1 MSGLT
6 HEEKLREM
14 NRAFIPF
21 SLRLTLITQA
31 DGLGWYKGA
40 PLALSFAGAIGTFPG
55 RIAVQLGGAGP
66 FMRLPGNRAWFKAS
80 VGQNKR
86 Q

>member
-40 PLALSFAGAIGTFPG
+40 ALALGFAGAIATFPA
-55 RIAVQLGGAGP
+55 RIEV
-66 FMRLPGNRAWFKAS
+66 
-80 VGQNKR
+80 
-86 Q
+86 